1 MSKEIVPVERIAH
14 LIFVFRKQKVML
26 DSDLAILYGVSTG
39 HLNRAVKRNPDR
51 FPPDFMFQLTLEE
64 VHFLK
69 CQFGISKPSRGGR
82 RRLHLSLSPNKA
94 SQCSPAFCKASVR

>member
-1 MSKEIVPVERIAH
+1 MSKEIIPVERIAH

-26 DSDLAILYGVSTG
+26 DSDLATLYGVSTG

-51 FPPDFMFQLTLEE
+51 FPHDFMFQLSLEE
-64 VHFLK
+64 VRD
-69 CQFGISKPSRGGR
+69 PS
-82 RRLHLSLSPNKA
+82 SSPNKA